1 MLEECISFEIKIA
14 DETCN
19 FVPFC
24 RSIGQSKDKIES
36 FADNLELNLGLVALR
51 NPYLIV
57 GRGDF
62 NAQTKGWYLL
72 GKTTYKGTGIDGITY
87 QLGLEELIHEP
98 THIVGE
104 SSSCIDLIFASQPS
118 FASKITSFFTS
129 KIALM
134 K

>member
-1 MLEECISFEIKIA
+1 M
-14 DETCN
+14 
-19 FVPFC
+19 
-24 RSIGQSKDKIES
+24 
-36 FADNLELNLGLVALR
+36 
-51 NPYLIV
+51 IV

-72 GKTTYKGTGIDGITY
+72 GKTTYKGTGIDGITS

-104 SSSCIDLIFASQPS
+104 SSSCIDLIFASQPN